1 MDDDSVDHFI
11 AQELIASFPI
21 SEKISLS
28 TMYIH
33 GKGKNV
39 DLEINLI
46 TFNANYVKNKFRY
59 LSQFYVL
66 DLDNTYGLAETV
78 VYKLNDKFD
87 VKGFVNQTISS
98 NNFKW
103 TLGLLYHF

>member
-1 MDDDSVDHFI
+1 LIDEKFKLSVGVHLPTLQINMDDDSVDHFI

-59 LSQFYVL
+59 LS
-66 DLDNTYGLAETV
+66 
-78 VYKLNDKFD
+78 
-87 VKGFVNQTISS
+87 
-98 NNFKW
+98 
-103 TLGLLYHF
+103 